1 MQPTLLGRELLDMA
15 ASHMKVKEKEYFG
28 LYTEGEGYQNWLEL
42 EKPVL
47 DPSQDIVKG
56 SGPVKVFFAFK

>member
-1 MQPTLLGRELLDMA
+1 MA

-28 LYTEGEGYQNWLEL
+28 LYTEGEGYQNWIEL
-42 EKPVL
+42 DKPVL

-56 SGPVKVFFAFK
+56 SSPVKVFFAFK